1 MQASLLINDKWRTV
15 RCKELFGS
23 LVIVTIERNYRR
35 IYDAKTGHP
44 ISGEFHKDYLKDE
57 INQIRT
63 AQE

>member
-1 MQASLLINDKWRTV
+1 MQASLLINDKWRTL
-15 RCKELFGS
+15 RCKELYGS

-35 IYDAKTGHP
+35 IYDAKTGQP
-44 ISGEFHKDYLKDE
+44 ISGEFHKEYLQDE